1 MIQYTHFN
9 HCPSCASLFIEVFMD
24 NGIKCRSCGYVFFH
38 NMAAAVAGI
47 VDVDGK
53 IVLIQRG
60 HEPRKGFFV
69 LPGGFVD
76 YRESLE
82 AALVRELKEELSVE
96 VTDVRYF
103 GSLPNTYEYK
113 GVSYFTAD
121 AFFHCRPVDIKT
133 LKISDEN
140 TDVLLVDPG
149 KIDLGTIAF
158 EPMKIMIERYS
169 EYIKN
174 TSKNQVF

>member
-1 MIQYTHFN
+1 MIRYTHFTY
-9 HCPSCASLFIEVFMD
+9 CPSCASPSIEVFKE

-47 VDVDGK
+47 VEVGDK

-60 HEPRKGFFV
+60 HEPRKGFYV

-82 AALVRELKEELSVE
+82 EALVRELREELSVD

-103 GSLPNTYEYK
+103 GSLPNTYEYE

-121 AFFHCRPVDIKT
+121 AFFLCKPVDIKQM
-133 LKISDEN
+133 KISEEN

-149 KIDLGTIAF
+149 KIDPGIIAF
-158 EPMKIMIERYS
+158 EPMKTMIERYR
-169 EYIKN
+169 EYILKRD
-174 TSKNQVF
+174 